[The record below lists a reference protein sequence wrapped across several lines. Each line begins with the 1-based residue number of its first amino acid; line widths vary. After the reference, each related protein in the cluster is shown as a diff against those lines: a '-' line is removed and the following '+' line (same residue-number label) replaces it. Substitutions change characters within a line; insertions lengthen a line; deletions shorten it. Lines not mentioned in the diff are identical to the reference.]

1 MKKVKVLSAYLE
13 LSFTTTPTIK
23 SLKLYIDMLA
33 KMGYDEFYLGLTDA
47 YKVEGYP
54 YFNYKRGSYS
64 VEELK
69 ELDAYARNKNLLLIP
84 SIQVLGHLGY
94 IYRHN
99 SMAAFMD
106 TPNILEVGNP
116 DAYKFVDKMLE
127 TMSKSFV
134 GRRIHIG
141 LDETFGIGTGQY
153 LKHHPAKDKKALLLE
168 YLQEV
173 VKMSKKYNFQL
184 EIWGDG
190 LIDRENTSVSAED
203 VKNALPKDTIAW
215 QWDYMNY
222 NKKDI
227 KQMILNM
234 KKHAYSLGFA
244 GCAWRFYSY
253 GPGNR
258 YSIKRIKNQ
267 LDVCF
272 EQNVERFMVTIW
284 GDRGMPCSIFSILPT
299 LFFAAQYNNGET
311 IDKEKFLN
319 IVGAKYDDVLALDY
333 LNDPHKRKQIEY
345 LSSEAFYL
353 FFTDLLI
360 GNHDMYLA
368 EDSAQK
374 YHSLALKY
382 KRVKCDESLKH
393 MFLFSYEVAKLLSIK
408 GKLGVQIREAYVNK
422 NKEELKQIIDVQ
434 LPKLIKQQKHFNEFF
449 NSYYLTEYQPL
460 GIEANQIFL
469 SHMLNRYQFAKE
481 RIENYIKNDEPIDEI
496 GNGSLLPD
504 YVPQAAEDRCLCCD
518 YTNLLSY
525 CLAYIG

>member
-13 LSFTTTPTIK
+13 LSFTTTPTVK
-23 SLKLYIDMLA
+23 TLKLYIDMLA

-47 YKVEGYP
+47 YKIEGYP

-69 ELDAYARNKNLLLIP
+69 ELDKYARERKLLLIP
-84 SIQVLGHLGY
+84 AIQVLGHLGY

-99 SMAAFMD
+99 SLGSFMD

-116 DAYKFVDKMLE
+116 DAYKFVDKMLK
-127 TMSKSFV
+127 TMSKAFI
-134 GRRIHIG
+134 GRRIHVG

-173 VKMSKKYNFQL
+173 VKLAKKYDFQL

-190 LIDRENTSVSAED
+190 LIDKQNTSVSADD
-203 VKNALPKDTIAW
+203 VKKALPSDTIAW
-215 QWDYMNY
+215 QWDYNNY

-267 LDVCF
+267 LDVCSK
-272 EQNVERFMVTIW
+272 QNVDRFMVTIW
-284 GDRGMPCSIFSILPT
+284 GDRGMPCSIFSIMPT
-299 LFFAAQYNNGET
+299 LYFAASYNEGKQ
-311 IDKEKFLN
+311 IDKDKFLN
-319 IVGAKYDDVLALDY
+319 IVGAKYDDVMSLDY
-333 LNDPHKRKQIEY
+333 LNDPHKHKQIEN

-360 GNHDMYLA
+360 GNHDMYLNDQTA
-368 EDSAQK
+368 NDYRKLSNK
-374 YHSLALKY
+374 Y
-382 KRVKCDESLKH
+382 RRIKCDGSIEH
-393 MFLFSYEVAKLLSIK
+393 MFEFSHEVAKLLSIK
-408 GKLGVQIREAYVNK
+408 GKMGVRIRDAYVNK
-422 NKEELKQIIDVQ
+422 DKETLRNIVEKE

-449 NSYYLTEYQPL
+449 NTYYLTEYQAL

-469 SHMLNRYQFAKE
+469 SHMLNRYEFAKQ
-481 RIENYIKNDEPIDEI
+481 RIINYIKNDQPIDEI
-496 GNGSLLPD
+496 GNGSLFPD
-504 YVPQAAEDRCLCCD
+504 YIPQASEEKCLCCD
-518 YTNLLSY
+518 YTLLLSY